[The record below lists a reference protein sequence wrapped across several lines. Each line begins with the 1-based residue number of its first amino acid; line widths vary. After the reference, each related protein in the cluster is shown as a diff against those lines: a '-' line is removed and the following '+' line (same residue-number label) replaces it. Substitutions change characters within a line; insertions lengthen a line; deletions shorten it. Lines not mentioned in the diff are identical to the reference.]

1 MFKVQSSKTAFITGI
16 TGQDGSYLAEFLLKK
31 KYQVVGL
38 ISKKHNIGYQ
48 NIKLIKK
55 DLTLEFGDLLDK
67 KSLEKIIKKYRPI
80 EIYNLGGITF
90 VPKSWEE
97 PELTFDVNALGALR
111 LLELM
116 RDFCPRAKFYQASS
130 AKIFGNPKIGPQNE
144 KTPIQPT
151 TPYAVSKACAHF
163 LTQNFREHF
172 NLFACSGIMYN
183 HESERRG
190 TEFVT
195 RKITLTAAKIKLG
208 KAKKL
213 LLGNLEAKQDWGY
226 APDYVEAMWLML
238 QQKKADDY
246 IIATGKLHSV
256 KDICRIVFGYLNLDW
271 KKYVEYHKKLVRKE
285 EAQMF
290 FGDASKA
297 RRILGWRPKVSFE
310 EMIKKMVDNDLKLI
324 KKGGL

>member
-1 MFKVQSSKTAFITGI
+1 MKVAFITGI

-38 ISKKHNIGYQ
+38 ISKKHNVGYQ

-55 DLTLEFGDLLDK
+55 YLILEFGDLRDK

-90 VPKSWEE
+90 IPKSWEE

-144 KTPIQPT
+144 ETPIQPT

-190 TEFVT
+190 AEFVT

-238 QQKKADDY
+238 QQEKPDDY

-256 KDICRIVFGYLNLDW
+256 KDICRIAFGYLNLDW

-297 RRILGWRPKVSFE
+297 RRILGWRPKMSFE

-324 KKGGL
+324 RKGGL